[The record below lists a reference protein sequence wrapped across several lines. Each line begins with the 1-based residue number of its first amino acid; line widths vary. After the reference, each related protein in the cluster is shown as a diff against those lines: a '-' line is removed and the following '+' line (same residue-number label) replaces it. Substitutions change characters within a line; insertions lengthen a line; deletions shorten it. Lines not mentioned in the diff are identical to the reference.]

1 MDIEFDRDKA
11 VANQRKQGVSF
22 DEAISALSDERAL
35 SMEDDSEGEPRWIFV
50 GISARA
56 RLLVVVYTLRG
67 DTIRLI
73 SARRATKLEIRTY
86 ES

>member
-1 MDIEFDRDKA
+1 M
-11 VANQRKQGVSF
+11 
-22 DEAISALSDERAL
+22 LYTY
-35 SMEDDSEGEPRWIFV
+35 
-50 GISARA
+50 ISARA

-73 SARRATKLEIRTY
+73 SVRRATKLEIRTY